1 MKKQITF
8 LRIVLLTVLL
18 LSARTLAAQ
27 GRFEISTG
35 AGLFDGIFLKA
46 KYGQKI
52 QVGLSQD
59 LVTPLHTT
67 GLEIYYRLPRKSAP
81 GMPGPFYLMCGVSTT
96 IFGKG
101 YDTFEQSFIYPRIGR
116 SFLIPGRTSRVGLN
130 ADLGVVIH
138 RRTNPPEG
146 YITDIVPISGSLGF
160 FYRF

>member
-1 MKKQITF
+1 MTRLKF
-8 LRIVLLTVLL
+8 AFALMVLTMAIPVL
-18 LSARTLAAQ
+18 SVHAQ
-27 GRFEISTG
+27 SRFEISTG
-35 AGLFDGIFLKA
+35 AGLFDGVFLKA
-46 KYGQKI
+46 KYGRTV

-59 LVTPLHTT
+59 MLTQLRTT

-96 IFGKG
+96 LFGKG

-116 SFLIPGRTSRVGLN
+116 SFLIPGRSSRFGLN
-130 ADLGVVIH
+130 ADLGIAIN

-146 YITDIVPISGSLGF
+146 YITDFVPISASAGF

>member
-1 MKKQITF
+1 M
-8 LRIVLLTVLL
+8 VLTMVFPL
-18 LSARTLAAQ
+18 LSVHAQ
-27 GRFEISTG
+27 SRFEISTG

-46 KYGQKI
+46 KYGGTV

-59 LVTPLHTT
+59 MLTQHRTT
-67 GLEIYYRLPRKSAP
+67 GLEVYYRLPRKSAP

-96 IFGKG
+96 LFGKG

-116 SFLIPGRTSRVGLN
+116 SFLIPGRSSRFGLN
-130 ADLGVVIH
+130 ADLGFAIN

-146 YITDIVPISGSLGF
+146 YITDFVPISASAGF